1 MQRITIVVLI
11 FLLLGSGALA
21 LEDPHSYCRPQE
33 ARVTNLQLKLEADF
47 ATKTLNGSASWDIKR
62 LTRVKQIVFDSRDL
76 EIHRVE
82 DGEGRPLGF
91 ELGEEDS
98 LLGSPLTI
106 FLRKDTRRVCIF
118 YSTKPQAAALQWAS
132 PQQTADEKE
141 PFLYS
146 QSQSIYAR
154 SWMPCQDSP
163 SVKFTYKAQIKAPSA
178 LMVLMSAVDNP
189 TQKSQS
195 GTYHFTMDR
204 PIPSYL
210 MAIAIGDLKFAALGK
225 RTGIYAEPSRLKD
238 AAWELAGTE
247 SMLEA
252 AEELYGP
259 YRWGRYDMLLL
270 PPSFPFGGME
280 NPCLT
285 FLTPTMIAYDR
296 SLVSLVAH
304 ELAHSWSGNLVT
316 NASWSDFWLNEGF
329 TNYIERRI
337 VEKLY
342 GRDYVDME
350 ISLGFDSL
358 KLELAEMGKGD
369 SRLKL
374 DLKKLDPDRAMS
386 DIAYEKGY
394 FFLRSI
400 EEKVGR
406 KSFDSFLRA
415 YFNKYAF
422 KSLVSEDLFGELRR
436 AYPGQDFEISKWVY
450 SDGLP
455 ASFEVPL
462 AKRFLAVDGEVRR
475 WQEGTPANELV
486 TASWSPFE
494 WLRFLQ
500 SLPAGTTAQQM
511 EALDDAFALSKSRND
526 EVLAQW
532 LMLVIASNYSK
543 GYPALESFLLRVG
556 RLKFIEPL
564 YKEMMG
570 FSDSAELGKEI
581 YAKARSGYHPL
592 SALAIDRLMKP

>member
-1 MQRITIVVLI
+1 MQRTVIVFFI

-33 ARVTNLQLKLEADF
+33 ARVTNLKLKLEADF
-47 ATKTLNGSASWDIKR
+47 ATKTLSGSASWDIER
-62 LTRVKQIVFDSRDL
+62 LAKVKQIVFDSRDL
-76 EIHRVE
+76 EIHKIE
-82 DGEGRPLGF
+82 DENGRLLDF
-91 ELGEEDS
+91 QLGEPDS
-98 LLGSPLTI
+98 ILGTSLTI
-106 FLRKDTRRVCIF
+106 FLGKDTRRVCIF

-132 PQQTADEKE
+132 AKQTADGNE

-154 SWMPCQDSP
+154 SWIPCQDSP
-163 SVKFTYKAQIKAPSA
+163 SVKFTYQAEIKAPSS
-178 LMVLMSAVDNP
+178 LMVLMSAANNP
-189 TQKSQS
+189 TKKSQD
-195 GTYHFTMDR
+195 GTYYFTMDR

-210 MAIAIGDLKFAALGK
+210 MAIAIADLKFAPLGK

-238 AAWELAGTE
+238 AAWELAE
-247 SMLEA
+247 SENMLEA

-358 KLELAEMGKGD
+358 KSELAEMGKGD

-374 DLKKLDPDRAMS
+374 DLKTLDPDRAMS

-406 KSFDSFLRA
+406 ASFDSFLSS

-422 KSLVSEDLFGELRR
+422 KSLVSEDFLRELRR
-436 AYPGQDFEISKWVY
+436 AYPGQDFEISRWVY

-455 ASFEVPL
+455 ASFDVPL
-462 AKRFLAVDGEVRR
+462 AERFLAVDVEVRR
-475 WQEGTPANELV
+475 WRDGAAASELV
-486 TASWSPFE
+486 AANWSPFE

-500 SLPAGTTAQQM
+500 SLPASTTAQQM
-511 EALDDAFALSKSRND
+511 EALDDAFSLSKSRND

-532 LMLVIASNYSK
+532 LMLAISSKYSK

-564 YKEMMG
+564 YKELMG
-570 FSDSAELGKEI
+570 SSDSAELGKEI
-581 YAKARSGYHPL
+581 YAKARPGYHPL